1 MVKVQVI
8 DAGYVI
14 VNGGET
20 VEREAGSLIRAA
32 GGIIER
38 SSVNGPE
45 IAVIHRTRYG
55 SEWCLPKGKVEPNES
70 WVQAALRE
78 VKEETGFDCSI
89 IEFVDGISYLV
100 NDRPKVVLFWKMH
113 LKDGQEFRPNE
124 EVDKLEWLSPENAIS
139 RLKHKE
145 EIRLIRQTYSI

>member
-1 MVKVQVI
+1 M
-8 DAGYVI
+8 I

-20 VEREAGSLIRAA
+20 VEGEAEPLIRAA

-38 SSVNGPE
+38 SSVNGLE

-55 SEWCLPKGKVEPNES
+55 SEWCLPKGKVEPKES

-145 EIRLIRQTYSI
+145 EIRLIKQAYFI